1 MIRSALFA
9 GILFA
14 LLPQSAHAQEQH
26 GFTPCTASAGAQ
38 TLSVSGTSSNVQLAT
53 CGPNVMLFNITSQE
67 AFYNL
72 GSTSST
78 AATTSSFSIPGNSY
92 IVLTVPNAT
101 VGYWLAAI
109 TATSTTTLRIS
120 QGIAQ

>member
-1 MIRSALFA
+1 MIRLLVGIAILCCSLTAA
-9 GILFA
+9 G
-14 LLPQSAHAQEQH
+14 AQEQH
-26 GFTPCTASAGAQ
+26 GFTPCLASAGAQ
-38 TLSVSGTSSNVQLAT
+38 TMSVSNTSSNIQLAV
-53 CGPNVMLFNITSQE
+53 CGPNVLVFNITAQE

-72 GSTSST
+72 GSTSAT

-92 IVLTVPNAT
+92 ILLTVPTGAT
-101 VGYWLAAI
+101 GYYLAAI